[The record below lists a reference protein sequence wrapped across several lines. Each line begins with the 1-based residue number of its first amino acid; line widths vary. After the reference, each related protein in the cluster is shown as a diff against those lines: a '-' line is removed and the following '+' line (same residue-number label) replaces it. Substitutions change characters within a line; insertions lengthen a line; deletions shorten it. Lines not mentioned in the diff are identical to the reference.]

1 MSWLIPRILITD
13 KSIQIL
19 YNLFCQRTNSLLL
32 VIDIL
37 RNNIIWYFILFTPNF
52 KAINISFL
60 YFFIIWLN
68 LFKNLIYILFLF
80 RIRLCIIE
88 IEFCKW
94 IRSIIPRHRFRLAYY
109 FLCQNLPDGQN
120 KFFKFDILFFLW

>member
-19 YNLFCQRTNSLLL
+19 YNLFCQRNNSLLL

-80 RIRLCIIE
+80 WIRLCIIE
-88 IEFCKW
+88 IKICKW
-94 IRSIIPRHRFRLAYY
+94 IRSIPRHRFQLVYY
-109 FLCQNLPDGQN
+109 FLRWNLPDGQN
-120 KFFKFDILFFLW
+120 KSFKFDILFFLM